1 MAVLNVAVDLHNTV
15 GSGKEFQSEM
25 VRGKKEF
32 LNMSLLQLYT
42 LIDLEFLFLDGRGLN
57 AIWGSV
63 GIATRPLMIISFAP
77 WSTGTTLHGDF
88 PKFFPKSLHFSIDF
102 PSQSITKW

>member
-25 VRGKKEF
+25 VCGKKEF

-63 GIATRPLMIISFAP
+63 GIATRPLMILKVGRVSGSFCVLPMAATWGP
-77 WSTGTTLHGDF
+77 LA
-88 PKFFPKSLHFSIDF
+88 
-102 PSQSITKW
+102 

>member
-63 GIATRPLMIISFAP
+63 GIATRPLMILKSRQSL
-77 WSTGTTLHGDF
+77 WSLLRSANGCHLR
-88 PKFFPKSLHFSIDF
+88 SLSIDV
-102 PSQSITKW
+102 TLLVLE